1 MNGDIVGVGVQ
12 DLDIRLFEGQFFTPK
27 GMAYNSYLIKD
38 EKIAVMDSVERS
50 FAAAWL
56 DNIDR
61 ALGGA
66 KPDYLIVQHME
77 PDHSGSIADFMA
89 RWPDAVIVS
98 SAKAFSMMR
107 AFYGDEWPERRTV
120 VKEGDALS
128 LGKHTLRFIAAP
140 MVHWPEVLMTLDEA
154 SGTLFS
160 ADAFGRFGAGDGE
173 GEAYVM
179 AEARRYYFGIVG
191 KFGAQVKNV
200 LKKLSDA
207 EINSICP
214 LHGTVLEGDLSPW
227 LNAYTAWADYA
238 PESEGVV
245 IAFTSVYGNTRK
257 AVELLASMLAERGC
271 PKVVVT
277 ELTDS
282 DQSRAVAE
290 AFRFGKLVLA
300 STTYNGEVFPAMRGF
315 ITKLTERGY
324 QKRTVALIENG
335 SWAPM
340 AAKTMKALLEGGR
353 ELTFAEPVVKIM
365 SALSEESRAQ
375 LGQLADAL
383 CR

>member
-38 EKIAVMDSVERS
+38 KKTAVMDSVERS
-50 FAAAWL
+50 FAGAWL
-56 DNIDR
+56 ENIDR

-89 RWPDAVIVS
+89 RYPQAVIVS
-98 SAKAFSMMR
+98 SVKAFSMMQ
-107 AFYGDEWPERRTV
+107 AFYGSEWPERRV
-120 VKEGDALS
+120 LVKEGDALS
-128 LGKHTLRFIAAP
+128 LGKHALRFIAAP
-140 MVHWPEVLMTLDEA
+140 MVHWPEVLMTLDETT
-154 SGTLFS
+154 GTLFS
-160 ADAFGRFGAGDGE
+160 ADAFGRFGAGE
-173 GEAYVM
+173 GESDACVM
-179 AEARRYYFGIVG
+179 SEARRYYFGIVG
-191 KFGAQVKNV
+191 KFGAQVRNV
-200 LKKLSDA
+200 LKKLSGA
-207 EINSICP
+207 EINVICP

-227 LNAYTAWADYA
+227 LNAYSTWADYA
-238 PESEGVV
+238 PESEGVA

-271 PKVVVT
+271 PKTVVT
-277 ELTDS
+277 DLTDA

-300 STTYNGEVFPAMRGF
+300 STTYNGEVFPAMRSF
-315 ITKLTERGY
+315 IEKLAERNY

-353 ELTFAEPVVKIM
+353 ELAFAEPTVRIM
-365 SALSEESRAQ
+365 SALSDDSRAQ
-375 LGQLADAL
+375 LEQLADAL

>member
-1 MNGDIVGVGVQ
+1 MKRDIVNVGVQ
-12 DLDIRLFEGQFFTPK
+12 DLDIRLFEGQFSTPK

-38 EKIAVMDSVERS
+38 EKTAVMDSVERG
-50 FAAAWL
+50 FAEEWL
-56 DNIDR
+56 GNIDR
-61 ALGGA
+61 ALDGA
-66 KPDYLIVQHME
+66 KPDYLVVQHME

-89 RWPDAVIVS
+89 RYPEAVIVS
-98 SAKAFSMMR
+98 SAKAFSMMQ
-107 AFYGDEWPERRTV
+107 AFYGNEWPERRTV

-128 LGKHTLRFIAAP
+128 LGKRALRFIAAP

-154 SGTLFS
+154 TGTLFS
-160 ADAFGRFGAGDGE
+160 ADAFGRFGVGDGDGE
-173 GEAYVM
+173 ACVM

-191 KFGAQVKNV
+191 KFGAQVRNV
-200 LKKLSDA
+200 LKKLAGA
-207 EINSICP
+207 EINAICP
-214 LHGTVLEGDLSPW
+214 LHGNVLEGDLSPW
-227 LNAYTAWADYA
+227 LNAYAAWADYA
-238 PESEGVV
+238 PESDGVA

-271 PKVVVT
+271 PNVVVT
-277 ELTDS
+277 DLTDS

-315 ITKLTERGY
+315 IAELTERNY
-324 QKRTVALIENG
+324 QKRTVALVENG

-340 AAKTMKALLEGGR
+340 AAKTMQALLENSR
-353 ELTFAEPVVKIM
+353 EITFAEPVVKIT
-365 SALSEESRAQ
+365 SALSDESLAQ
-375 LGQLADAL
+375 LAELADAL